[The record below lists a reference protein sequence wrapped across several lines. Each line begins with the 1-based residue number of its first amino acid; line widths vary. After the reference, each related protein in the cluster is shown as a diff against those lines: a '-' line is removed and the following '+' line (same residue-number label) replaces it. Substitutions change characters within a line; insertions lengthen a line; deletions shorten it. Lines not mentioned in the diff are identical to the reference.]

1 MPVVDPLVSVVVP
14 SWNKGRFLRPCL
26 ESLLRQT
33 YPHVEI
39 IVQDNCST
47 DETPD
52 LLANYGPRLSQVVC
66 EPDEG
71 QSDALH
77 RGFERARGDILAWLN
92 ADDLLMPDAIER
104 AVAAFQ
110 QDATRD
116 VVYGHCALVD
126 EDGQFLRYFHE
137 VQPFS
142 AALLQNRLNYIAQP
156 STFFTRRAYEAI
168 GGIDRAL
175 HYVMDWDLWCRFARG
190 GHAFHFLDHVLSAAR
205 TYPET
210 KTSGGGLD
218 RLQEIF
224 RLNQRYKTT
233 RWPLAALAHAYHD
246 FIASR
251 RPQVHAFLRRLWQMI
266 TGQRFMTPSIVQGL
280 GFPDRIAASAARIH
294 FPYFG
299 PLAGVTLTLHH
310 PPEAPALR
318 ATLAGLAGTPQRRA
332 EGTTFTWIFDPSQYF
347 TAIDL
352 EIQLN
357 RGSPAADMRVRQV
370 ALHTAPLPAAPFRA
384 TPSSWSQPEQTQSIE

>member
-1 MPVVDPLVSVVVP
+1 MVVP
-14 SWNKGRFLRPCL
+14 SWNKGRFLRQSL

-52 LLANYGPRLSQVVC
+52 ILARYGPRLSQVVR

-77 RGFERARGDILAWLN
+77 RGFDRASGDILAWLN
-92 ADDLLMPDAIER
+92 ADDLLMSDAIER

-110 QDATRD
+110 NDASLD
-116 VVYGHCALVD
+116 VVYGHCALVS

-142 AALLQNRLNYIAQP
+142 AALLRNRLNFIAQP

-175 HYVMDWDLWCRFARG
+175 HYVMDWDLWCRFAHA

-210 KTSGGGLD
+210 KTSGGGLV
-218 RLQEIF
+218 RLQEIV

-233 RWPLAALAHAYHD
+233 FWPVAATAHAYHD

-251 RPQVHAFLRRLWQMI
+251 RSRIHAVLRRLWQAL
-266 TGQRFMTPSIVQGL
+266 TGQRFMTPSIVQGIA
-280 GFPDRIAASAARIH
+280 FPNRITASTAHIH
-294 FPYFG
+294 FPHFG
-299 PLAGVTLTLHH
+299 ILAGILLEVNHA
-310 PPEAPALR
+310 PDAPALR
-318 ATLAGLAGTPQRRA
+318 AMLNGLAGNHLRTT
-332 EGTTFTWIFDPSQYF
+332 EGTSFTWTFSPSQF
-347 TAIDL
+347 FADVSL
-352 EIQLN
+352 EIHLDDV
-357 RGSPAADMRVRQV
+357 GPASDIRLRKV
-370 ALHTAPLPAAPFRA
+370 ALYEDALPP
-384 TPSSWSQPEQTQSIE
+384 TPSEPE